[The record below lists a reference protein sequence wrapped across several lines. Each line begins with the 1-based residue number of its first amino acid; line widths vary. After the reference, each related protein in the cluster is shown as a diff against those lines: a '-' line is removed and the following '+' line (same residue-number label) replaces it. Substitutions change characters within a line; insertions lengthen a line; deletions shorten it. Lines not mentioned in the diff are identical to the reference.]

1 MIRRNISISALI
13 LISAAV
19 RSPICFT
26 HWIDVVHM
34 FLEQDNP
41 IAANAS
47 GGVYHYK
54 DGRTA
59 PDTIAASTRVPGR
72 MDRDL

>member
-1 MIRRNISISALI
+1 
-13 LISAAV
+13 
-19 RSPICFT
+19 
-26 HWIDVVHM
+26 M
-34 FLEQDNP
+34 FMEQDNP

-59 PDTIAASTRVPGR
+59 PDTIAARSSTRGS
-72 MDRDL
+72 